1 MQSVKTKMVL
11 MVVAAMVVLGLMI
24 SLIFAV
30 NVQNHL
36 MDLNQNYLYDL
47 AVAYGIEVNDQIDV
61 IGYNTATDYNNLA
74 RSLGEVRL
82 AEVESSYAYLV
93 SEDGTMLYHPT
104 KDKVGQPVEN
114 EVVKSVV
121 ERLQAGENVEP
132 EVVQYR
138 FKGTMKYA
146 AYYVTDRG
154 HCILVISADESDI
167 LQSVRRVTMIGS
179 VCAVVLVVV
188 FSVFAYLF
196 VNSTIT
202 PIKRVTEIVGRLAH
216 MDFTEIEGQDKLVKR
231 TDETGMMSRAVAEL
245 RAQLA
250 EIVSSLRQQSTQ
262 LFSASESLHTNASE
276 TASTVEQ
283 VEKAVSEI
291 SEGASSQAD
300 ETQKATENVILMG
313 NMVEETSQEVANLIS
328 NADHMKKA
336 SDEATA
342 TLAALEKINQH
353 AKEAIDVIYE
363 QTNTTNESAL
373 KIREATSLIT
383 SIAEETNLLSLNATI
398 EAARAG
404 EQGRGF
410 AVVASQIQKLAEQ
423 SNESARQIE
432 NIIDSLISDSQ
443 KAVETMGEVKTIME
457 SQSENVEKTDAIFT
471 EVKSGIT
478 SSIEGVNMIADKTK
492 RLDEARVNV
501 VDVVQ
506 NLTAIAEENAA
517 STEETSASVTEVSNI
532 VYNISEN
539 ASQLKN
545 VADGLEQNM
554 NIFKM

>member
-74 RSLGEVRL
+74 RSLGEVGL
-82 AEVESSYAYLV
+82 ADVESSYAYLV

-114 EVVKSVV
+114 EVVKGVV
-121 ERLQAGENVEP
+121 ERLQAGEDVEP

-188 FSVFAYLF
+188 FSVLAYLF

-313 NMVEETSQEVANLIS
+313 NMVEETSQEVENLIS

-478 SSIEGVNMIADKTK
+478 SSIEGVNKIADKTK

-539 ASQLKN
+539 ASQLKD